1 MNEQPMYTNQRPGPD
16 DRPLSGMAVT
26 SLVLGIVFLCLGP
39 LAIVPLVLGIIAIT
53 TTGRD
58 GAKRGQGLAIAG
70 TSLGGVG
77 ILGTCLSAGLFL
89 PIFLPAFAT
98 AKNRANQFHSQA
110 SIREILTGLEGYALA
125 NNGAYPAQNGWEGQL
140 IDGGFVFEESLTS
153 RVGDVDGDGV
163 IYIYLPEGYASTASQ
178 LVVYEDPEHYEDW
191 VVVGYADGSTDSIS
205 LSELNLILAEQIP
218 EQSSEQDES
227 P

>member
-16 DRPLSGMAVT
+16 DRPISGMAVT

-39 LAIVPLVLGIIAIT
+39 LAIVPLILGIIAIT

-77 ILGTCLSAGLFL
+77 FMGTCMLAGIFVPALSAARDAAYRLDSE
-89 PIFLPAFAT
+89 IHT
-98 AKNRANQFHSQA
+98 
-110 SIREILTGLEGYALA
+110 REILLGLEQFALA
-125 NNGAYPAQNGWEGQL
+125 NEGEHPDADDWSAVL
-140 IDGGFVFEESLTS
+140 VDGGYIFEDSFNS
-153 RVGDVDGDGV
+153 KVGDVDGDGV
-163 IYIYLPEGYASTASQ
+163 FYIFLPEGYESTAAQ
-178 LVVYEDPEHYEDW
+178 LVIYEDPDHYEEW
-191 VVVGYADGSTDSIS
+191 VVVGYADGSADSV
-205 LSELNLILAEQIP
+205 LKDEFDQMLAEQLA
-218 EQSSEQDES
+218 EQLLEQDES

>member
-1 MNEQPMYTNQRPGPD
+1 MNEQPKYTNQRPGPD
-16 DRPLSGMAVT
+16 DRPISGMAVT

-58 GAKRGQGLAIAG
+58 GTKRGQGLAIAG

-77 ILGTCLSAGLFL
+77 FMGTCMLAG
-89 PIFLPAFAT
+89 IFFPALAT
-98 AKNRANQFHSQA
+98 AKNRADQLHSEG
-110 SIREILTGLEGYALA
+110 SIREILSGLEGYALA
-125 NNGAYPAQNGWEGQL
+125 NDGAYPAQSDWEAQL

-153 RVGDVDGDGV
+153 RVGDVDGDGI
-163 IYIYLPEGYASTASQ
+163 IYIYLPEGYASDASQ
-178 LVVYEDPEHYEDW
+178 LVIYEDPDHYENLI
-191 VVVGYADGSTDSIS
+191 VVGYADGSTDLIS
-205 LSELNLILAEQIP
+205 LTELNLILAEQLP
-218 EQSSEQDES
+218 EQDKS

>member
-39 LAIVPLVLGIIAIT
+39 LAIVPLILGIIAIT

-77 ILGTCLSAGLFL
+77 FMGTCMLAG
-89 PIFLPAFAT
+89 IFLPALAT
-98 AKNRANQFHSQA
+98 AKNRADQLHSEA
-110 SIREILTGLEGYALA
+110 SIREILTGLEGHALA
-125 NNGAYPAQNGWEGQL
+125 NDGAYPSPKRLGSPTHRRRLYIRRKPDLQ
-140 IDGGFVFEESLTS
+140 S
-153 RVGDVDGDGV
+153 RRC
-163 IYIYLPEGYASTASQ
+163 
-178 LVVYEDPEHYEDW
+178 
-191 VVVGYADGSTDSIS
+191 
-205 LSELNLILAEQIP
+205 
-218 EQSSEQDES
+218 
-227 P
+227 